1 MGHVALTDTV
11 FSLTC
16 LTSEAEQPDVI
27 LQDWSS
33 GLSLVSAEYRKE
45 YEQDQGVWGCGSL

>member
-1 MGHVALTDTV
+1 LAALTDTV
-11 FSLTC
+11 FS

-27 LQDWSS
+27 LQDDWSS

-45 YEQDQGVWGCGSL
+45 YEQGQGEWGCGSL